1 MYKIT
6 ELLNVTSKNT
16 RVNVMRR
23 HVFDMDI
30 YSLHK
35 FKAIFVLQL
44 ILYKAS

>member
-6 ELLNVTSKNT
+6 ELLNVTSKN

-35 FKAIFVLQL
+35 LKAIFVLQL